1 MYCKC
6 LHNNFLE
13 TSQTLKVQIV
23 FNFFFFFFFQLLFAR
38 ATIMKWFILL
48 SLFVSGSLGAKLLG
62 SEKCTWG
69 PSYWCS
75 GLAQSAGCRVIFFYF
90 NTCILQWK
98 PLNVIIN
105 TSILDENEEVM
116 LAYCKPLIKQPIRF

>member
-1 MYCKC
+1 
-6 LHNNFLE
+6 
-13 TSQTLKVQIV
+13 
-23 FNFFFFFFFQLLFAR
+23 
-38 ATIMKWFILL
+38 MKWFILL

-75 GLAQSAGCRVIFFYF
+75 GLAQSAGCRVIVCYF

-98 PLNVIIN
+98 LLNVITNNVIIN
-105 TSILDENEEVM
+105 RCILVEKVVNTGLNVLWRLLNGITENDINRLIESDLSRFTSPKL
-116 LAYCKPLIKQPIRF
+116 LYHT